1 MCFWRAACAPVAVTS
16 LHQGIEW
23 MVETQEII
31 IAPGKSFGGYWRELI
46 AYRSLFYFLVWR
58 DVLVRYKQTV
68 LGVLWC
74 LLRPLVT
81 MVVFTIVFGRL
92 AAFPS
97 EGGAPYALL
106 VFSALL
112 PWQLFSGAVS
122 DGSNSLIGNASLIA
136 KVYFPRLL
144 IPISALLVSMVDF
157 IVALVLLA
165 GLMLWFGHLP
175 GWRLLALPAF
185 LGLAL
190 LFAISIGLWTSALN
204 VKYRDFRYIVPFA
217 LQLGLYLSPV
227 GFSSRIIPSEWLW
240 LYSLN
245 PMVGVI
251 DGFRW
256 ALLADAPAL
265 YLPGLVNATILTLLI
280 GISGLIYFRRTERR
294 FADVI

>member
-1 MCFWRAACAPVAVTS
+1 MRD
-16 LHQGIEW
+16 G
-23 MVETQEII
+23 QEITI
-31 IAPGKSFGGYWRELI
+31 EPGKSLVGYWQELA
-46 AYRSLFYFLVWR
+46 AYRGLFYFLVWR

-68 LGVLWC
+68 LGVVWC

-81 MVVFTIVFGRL
+81 MIVFTFVFGRL

-97 EGGAPYALL
+97 EGGAPYAIL

-112 PWQLFSGAVS
+112 PWQVFANAVS
-122 DGSNSLIGNASLIA
+122 DSSNSLIGNASLIS

-144 IPISALLVSMVDF
+144 IPVSSILVSLVDF
-157 IVALVLLA
+157 SVSLLLLG
-165 GLMLWFGHLP
+165 GLMLWYGYLP

-204 VKYRDFRYIVPFA
+204 VKYRDFRFIVPFA

-227 GFSSRIIPSEWLW
+227 GFSSRIIPHEWLW
-240 LYSLN
+240 LYSFN

-251 DGFRW
+251 EGFRW
-256 ALLADAPAL
+256 ALLGDVPAL
-265 YLPGLVNATILTLLI
+265 YLPGVVNATVLTLVL
-280 GISGLIYFRRTERR
+280 GITGLIYFRRTERQ

>member
-1 MCFWRAACAPVAVTS
+1 MAES
-16 LHQGIEW
+16 SEILIE
-23 MVETQEII
+23 
-31 IAPGKSFGGYWRELI
+31 PGKSLGGYWRELL
-46 AYRSLFYFLVWR
+46 AYRGLFWFLVWR

-68 LGVLWC
+68 LGVIWC

-81 MVVFTIVFGRL
+81 MVVFTVVFGRL

-106 VFSALL
+106 VFTALL
-112 PWQLFSGAVS
+112 PWQLFAGAVS
-122 DGSNSLIGNASLIA
+122 DSSNSLIGNASLIS

-144 IPISALLVSMVDF
+144 IPFSALLVGLVDF
-157 IVALVLLA
+157 CVSLLLLG
-165 GLMLWFGHLP
+165 GLMLWYGHLP
-175 GWRLLALPAF
+175 GWRVLALPAF

-190 LFAISIGLWTSALN
+190 LFAISIGLWASALN

-227 GFSSRIIPSEWLW
+227 GFSSRIVPEEWLW
-240 LYSLN
+240 VYSLN

-256 ALLADAPAL
+256 ALLEDAPAL
-265 YLPGLVNATILTLLI
+265 YLPGLASATLLTLVI
-280 GISGLIYFRRTERR
+280 GLTGLLHFRRTERR